1 MPNVQGIAKTCF
13 RVNKDRNVHS
23 LADRDGMLRNF
34 GQRDEP
40 EIRHPPKRIC
50 YPGAGEIHGFE
61 AEVLDDASGECI
73 CRARHEHSAAF
84 GQLRAQQSSGA
95 KTQSLPSQLESQILR
110 DYSTPTSEDLPLF
123 LSHEMGSR
131 VC

>member
-1 MPNVQGIAKTCF
+1 
-13 RVNKDRNVHS
+13 
-23 LADRDGMLRNF
+23 MLRNF
-34 GQRDEP
+34 GKADESK
-40 EIRHPPKRIC
+40 IRQSPKTIC
-50 YPGAGEIHGFE
+50 HAGAGEIHGFE

-73 CRARHEHSAAF
+73 CRARHEQSAAF

-110 DYSTPTSEDLPLF
+110 DYSTPTSEVLPLF
-123 LSHEMGSR
+123 LPHEMVSR